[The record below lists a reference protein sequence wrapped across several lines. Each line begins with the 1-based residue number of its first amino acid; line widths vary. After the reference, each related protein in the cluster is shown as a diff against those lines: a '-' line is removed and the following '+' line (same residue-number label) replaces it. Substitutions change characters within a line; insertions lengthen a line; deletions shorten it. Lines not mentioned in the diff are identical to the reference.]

1 MALFFDAREW
11 VFESLP
17 LVLEKLCETVGQR
30 PQNASLAKEN
40 YEKVVGVAKVNF
52 SQFGY

>member
-1 MALFFDAREW
+1 MALVFDAREW

-17 LVLEKLCETVGQR
+17 LLLEKLCGTVGQH

-40 YEKVVGVAKVNF
+40 YEKVAELAKVNF
-52 SQFGY
+52 S